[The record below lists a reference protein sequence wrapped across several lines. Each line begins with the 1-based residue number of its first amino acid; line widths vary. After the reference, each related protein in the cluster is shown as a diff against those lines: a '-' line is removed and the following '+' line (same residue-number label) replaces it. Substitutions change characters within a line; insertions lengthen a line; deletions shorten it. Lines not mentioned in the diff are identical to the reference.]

1 MLKMS
6 NLHDS
11 ITGEVPVKYER
22 VCRAVRPPRTI
33 IAPHVTH
40 FEVISFSYNSSK
52 NTVEK
57 HRR

>member
-52 NTVEK
+52 NTVEAA
-57 HRR
+57 